1 MRSRIV
7 RWSGIGFVALCAV
20 LPSPIHA
27 QNADGASKASK
38 ASNAGNAGSPKAL
51 EITATNLMAT
61 DARRREQASARGRDA
76 ISRDGVLPGDVIR
89 YQLRFTNITKRPVRE
104 VVFTDPVPA
113 GLRFVAAPAPVV
125 RDDVAVTY
133 SIDGG
138 RSYSL
143 TPVIETTVD
152 GKRVTRPAPPESYTH
167 VRWTVLGWVQPDA
180 QVTVEFRA
188 QLAGKEAP

>member
-1 MRSRIV
+1 MRSRMV
-7 RWSGIGFVALCAV
+7 SWSGVVLVALGVMMPCGAGAQSA
-20 LPSPIHA
+20 PSE
-27 QNADGASKASK
+27 
-38 ASNAGNAGSPKAL
+38 PKAL
-51 EITATNLMAT
+51 VITATNLMAV
-61 DARRREQASARGRDA
+61 DARRPQATARERDA
-76 ISRDGVLPGDVIR
+76 VLPGDIIR

-113 GLRFVAAPAPVV
+113 GLRFVAAPGAPD
-125 RDDVAVTY
+125 RDDIAVTY

-143 TPVIETTVD
+143 KPLVEVTVD

-188 QLAGKEAP
+188 QLASKAAP